1 MYCKECETEI
11 TENREV
17 CPNCGT
23 TLKNKKSIGK
33 TFVKGFFYSIVI
45 LFGLMMIGAFMSGVN
60 EGISG
65 DATTPPSM
73 TVEEIK
79 SRALTIPYDDLM
91 RNNDI
96 YIGEIVYDRGEILQV
111 SERRTNNYVL
121 RVATKQ
127 STYGYYEDIIWV
139 NYEGNRLLEGDI
151 IDVWGEPKGLKTYSA
166 LLGNQVTIPEI
177 DSLHV
182 ELVTKAGE
190 TK

>member
-1 MYCKECETEI
+1 MYCKECGTEI
-11 TENREV
+11 TEKGEV

-23 TLKNKKSIGK
+23 ELKNKKSIGK
-33 TFVKGFFYSIVI
+33 TFVKGVFYSIVI

-91 RNNDI
+91 RNNDN
-96 YIGEIVYDRGEILQV
+96 YIGEIIYDRGEILQV

-127 STYGYYEDIIWV
+127 STYGYHEDIIWV
-139 NYEGNRLLEGDI
+139 NYKGNRLLEGDI
-151 IDVWGEPKGLKTYSA
+151 IDIWGESKGLETYSA
-166 LLGNQVTIPEI
+166 VLGNQVTIPEI

-182 ELVTKAGE
+182 GLVTKSGDIR
-190 TK
+190 